1 MKENSSLKLF
11 EYLLNDSD
19 MLVNVV
25 LVDVCRRCDT
35 NTTLLTKIEKCA
47 SAVKPSNA
55 LTYKAV

>member
-1 MKENSSLKLF
+1 
-11 EYLLNDSD
+11 
-19 MLVNVV
+19 MLVHVV

-47 SAVKPSNA
+47 SAVKPSKP